1 MHPFSVRQLIL
12 SSSPQVRESNLG
24 LWIRPRRGFQPRT
37 QASSRY
43 PSYQRRLGT
52 ECDRVRGEFPDKLDR
67 WRHFRNRRGRLG
79 TRLRGFQ
86 IKGPVFRILYHGTWN
101 PDPIVRGIPD
111 SRSCFPDF
119 KARDSWFHSKNL
131 MQSGFQKQKCP
142 GFPRGRVGSK
152 TSHSL
157 FVQSSHERE
166 VCHRAP

>member
-24 LWIRPRRGFQPRT
+24 LWIRTRRGFQPPT

-67 WRHFRNRRGRLG
+67 WNSEIAEEDWERGCVDSRLKVPYS
-79 TRLRGFQ
+79 GFF
-86 IKGPVFRILYHGTWN
+86 INGTWN

-131 MQSGFQKQKCP
+131 MQSGFQKQKFP
-142 GFPRGRVGSK
+142 GFRRGRIWSK

>member
-24 LWIRPRRGFQPRT
+24 LWIRTRRGFQPPT

-67 WRHFRNRRGRLG
+67 WNSEIAEEDWERGCVDSRLKVPYS
-79 TRLRGFQ
+79 GFF
-86 IKGPVFRILYHGTWN
+86 ING
-101 PDPIVRGIPD
+101 RGIPD
-111 SRSCFPDF
+111 SKSSFPDF
-119 KARDSWFHSKNL
+119 KPRDSGFHSKNL
-131 MQSGFQKQKCP
+131 MQSGFQKQK
-142 GFPRGRVGSK
+142 FPRFRRGRVESK
-152 TSHSL
+152 TTHSL
-157 FVQSSHERE
+157 FVQSHERE

>member
-1 MHPFSVRQLIL
+1 MHPFSVRQPIL

-24 LWIRPRRGFQPRT
+24 LWIRTRRGFQPRT

-67 WRHFRNRRGRLG
+67 WRHFRKEDWERGCVDSRWKVPYS
-79 TRLRGFQ
+79 GFF
-86 IKGPVFRILYHGTWN
+86 INGTWN

-142 GFPRGRVGSK
+142 GFRRGRVGSK

-157 FVQSSHERE
+157 FVQSLHERE

>member
-1 MHPFSVRQLIL
+1 MHLFSVRQLIL
-12 SSSPQVRESNLG
+12 SSSPQLRVSNLG

-67 WRHFRNRRGRLG
+67 WNSEIAEEDWERGCVDSRLKVPYS
-79 TRLRGFQ
+79 GFF
-86 IKGPVFRILYHGTWN
+86 INGTWN

-131 MQSGFQKQKCP
+131 MQSGFQKQKFP
-142 GFPRGRVGSK
+142 GFRRGRIWSK

>member
-24 LWIRPRRGFQPRT
+24 LWIRTRRGFQPPT

-67 WRHFRNRRGRLG
+67 WNSEIAEEDWERGCVDSRLKVPYS
-79 TRLRGFQ
+79 GFF
-86 IKGPVFRILYHGTWN
+86 ING
-101 PDPIVRGIPD
+101 RGIPD
-111 SRSCFPDF
+111 SKSSFPDF
-119 KARDSWFHSKNL
+119 KPRDSGFHSKNL
-131 MQSGFQKQKCP
+131 MQSGFQKQK
-142 GFPRGRVGSK
+142 FPRFWRGRVESK

-157 FVQSSHERE
+157 FVQSHERE